1 MIFREVVTIGTERFY
16 VQLFRMSFNLVWH
29 MFLKLISDQ
38 DTEVSMETEYVRH
51 ILIHVQ
57 KRI

>member
-51 ILIHVQ
+51 TLIHVQ